1 MNEQIKRQKVGSIN
15 VGQTVRLGNDIQGYK
30 FLKVTKVVQQNQ
42 HMYRI
47 DLEGES
53 FRRVVG
59 ASTHF
64 EVVYA

>member
-1 MNEQIKRQKVGSIN
+1 MNEQIQRQKVGSIN
-15 VGQTVRLGNDIQGYK
+15 VGQIVRLGNDVQGYK
-30 FLKVTKVVQQNQ
+30 FLKVVKVVRQNQ

-64 EVVYA
+64 DVVYA

>member
-15 VGQTVRLGNDIQGYK
+15 IGQTVRLGNEVKGYK
-30 FLKVTKVVQQNQ
+30 FLKVTNVMRQNQ

-47 DLEGES
+47 ELEGES

-59 ASTHF
+59 ASTF
-64 EVVYA
+64 FDVVYG

>member
-1 MNEQIKRQKVGSIN
+1 MNEQIRRQKVGSIN
-15 VGQTVRLGNDIQGYK
+15 VGQTVRIGNEIQGFK
-30 FLKVTKVVQQNQ
+30 FLKVTKVIQQNP
-42 HMYRI
+42 HYYRI